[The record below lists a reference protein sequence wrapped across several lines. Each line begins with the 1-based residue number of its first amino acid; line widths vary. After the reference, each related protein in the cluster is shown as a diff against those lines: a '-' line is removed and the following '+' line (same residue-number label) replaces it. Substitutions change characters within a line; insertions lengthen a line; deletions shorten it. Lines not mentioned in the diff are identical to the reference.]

1 MAKSKSTRGS
11 SRVQP
16 DGRLRGPES
25 QDQDFE
31 QLVKDLAAQDF
42 DDWPNE
48 AGFEGLTEVRGPV
61 ELKVKGHLP
70 SWIAG
75 TLFRTGPGQYDI
87 DDTANGPYRT
97 THWFDGF
104 AHSHKFEI
112 IPDPTDPDAPVRVEY
127 SSRRQAEK
135 LIEVI
140 KQDGSRDRHISFS
153 QRRDPCVGMMGKFM
167 TVWRHGSAPHR
178 DPDED
183 NSCVTVMTNLPGLDP
198 LKKGITTTES
208 GHRSGVKSVWLT
220 TDSSTLKQVDR
231 DTLEPIGLAEQKDL
245 HPSLRGP
252 MSCAHAHVDRDTG
265 DLFNYNLDLGKTST
279 YRVFRVNAA
288 TGTTDILATIARPDV
303 PPAYA
308 HSFLLS
314 RSFVILCVG
323 STHIGQMGLSVV
335 WNRNIADAIEPFDE
349 SKRCKWIVV
358 DRRHGRGVV
367 GTFETAAG
375 FFFHSVNAFDE
386 DSIAGGAA
394 GDVDLFC
401 DVLEYPTL
409 DVIRSFELDVIRGTQ
424 PGKTG
429 DGEKHTRA
437 GFWGNTETS
446 RNSLPTLVRHKFV
459 VQGYNRKPASNSK
472 GLLATLVP
480 WPVSSAATYAADTV
494 RGIAPS
500 LPNIPIPGLSGNGG
514 NDPVWQFRPGERVCA
529 IRAPRVGE
537 LPTINPRRAA
547 RRYRYVYTLPN
558 TGKTALLDSIAKT
571 DVETQTS
578 LFWDNPR
585 GHTPGEAIF
594 VPRPRG
600 ASWGTPTKPGKKRK
614 EERDGDGEQEQEQDE
629 DDGVLLSVVL
639 DGLGKTSYL
648 VCLDARDMT
657 EIGRAECEWAIGHGF
672 HGMHAP
678 AVAVAGGAPAAP

>member
-1 MAKSKSTRGS
+1 MAKSKSDQNGRGL
-11 SRVQP
+11 RTNAL
-16 DGRLRGPES
+16 LRGPES

-31 QLVKDLAAQDF
+31 QLVQDLAAQNF

-87 DDTANGPYRT
+87 DDTARGPYRT

-112 IPDPTDPDAPVRVEY
+112 IPDSENSEGGVRVEY
-127 SSRRQAEK
+127 TSRRQAEK
-135 LIEVI
+135 LIETI
-140 KQDGSRDRHISFS
+140 KQDGSRDRHITFS

-167 TVWRHGSAPHR
+167 TVWRHGTVPHR

-183 NSCVTVMTNLPGLDP
+183 NSCVTVMVNVPGLGA
-198 LKKGITTTES
+198 LKNGHRRNAES
-208 GHRSGVKSVWLT
+208 GHRSGVETVWLT
-220 TDSSTLKQVDR
+220 TDSNAIKEVDR

-252 MSCAHAHVDRDTG
+252 ISCAHAHVDPDTG
-265 DLFNYNLDLGKTST
+265 DVFNYNLDLGKTST

-303 PPAYA
+303 APVYA

-314 RSFVILCVG
+314 RSFVIMCVS
-323 STHIGQMGLSVV
+323 STHIGNMGLGVV
-335 WNRNIADAIEPFDE
+335 WDRNIADAIEPFDE

-367 GTFETAAG
+367 GTFETPAG

-386 DSIAGGAA
+386 DEDESE
-394 GDVDLFC
+394 DVSLFC

-409 DVIRSFELDVIRGTQ
+409 DVIRSFELDVIRGTHT
-424 PGKTG
+424 GKTG
-429 DGEKHTRA
+429 DEKHTRS
-437 GFWGNTETS
+437 GFWGNTESS

-459 VQGYNRKPASNSK
+459 VRGYNHKSSGTTGSSNKS
-472 GLLATLVP
+472 LLGSFVP
-480 WPVSSAATYAADTV
+480 WPVSSAYSYAADTV
-494 RGIAPS
+494 RGVV
-500 LPNIPIPGLSGNGG
+500 PGLGTSSNH
-514 NDPVWQFRPGERVCA
+514 DWQWRAGEKLCA

-537 LPTINPRRAA
+537 LPTINPRFAT

-558 TGKTALLDSIAKT
+558 TGRTALLDSISKT
-571 DVETQTS
+571 DLDTRTS
-578 LFWDNPR
+578 LFWDNPE

-594 VPRPRG
+594 VPRPRAARG
-600 ASWGTPTKPGKKRK
+600 AARARGWEEETKRMAMVMGSRT
-614 EERDGDGEQEQEQDE
+614 RTTACCSAWCSTG
-629 DDGVLLSVVL
+629 SARRA
-639 DGLGKTSYL
+639 TSS
-648 VCLDARDMT
+648 AWTR
-657 EIGRAECEWAIGHGF
+657 GQ
-672 HGMHAP
+672 
-678 AVAVAGGAPAAP
+678 